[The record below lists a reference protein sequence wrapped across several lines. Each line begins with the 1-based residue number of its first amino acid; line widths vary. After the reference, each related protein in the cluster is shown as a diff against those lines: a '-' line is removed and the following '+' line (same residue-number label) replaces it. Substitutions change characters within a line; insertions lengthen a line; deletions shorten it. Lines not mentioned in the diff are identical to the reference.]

1 MVPLLDSLYHRVRR
15 HAGPIMRLLAAA
27 VLALAC
33 FAPPAAARD
42 ARRVFLSADME
53 GIAGV
58 VTGEQLGPQGFEYG
72 RFRELMT
79 EEVNAAIAAAR
90 EAGATEFVVADSH
103 GNGQNLLVD
112 KLPRDVTLVRAFPRP
127 LGMMQGIDDTFD
139 GAIFIGYHSGT
150 TNPEGVRAHTLSSA
164 TLADVRLNGVSF
176 LEAGLNAALA
186 GHFGVPVLAITG
198 DEAAVKEASALVGG
212 LEGGVVKW
220 AFGFHSAR
228 TLMPEAARDVVRAAV
243 KRGMAR
249 RGEIPPFRVPGPIEL
264 EVRFKNY
271 RPAEVLSYLPGVR
284 RADAHAV
291 RFTARD
297 MPEVAR
303 LLSFVT
309 QYQPSL
315 EP

>member
-1 MVPLLDSLYHRVRR
+1 
-15 HAGPIMRLLAAA
+15 MRLLPVTILTVACAA
-27 VLALAC
+27 
-33 FAPPAAARD
+33 FTPPAVAREG
-42 ARRVFLSADME
+42 RRLFVSVDME

-58 VTGEQLGPQGFEYG
+58 VTGEQLGPQGFEYA

-112 KLPRDVTLVRAFPRP
+112 KLPRDVTLVRGSPRP

-139 GAIFIGYHSGT
+139 GAVFIGYHAGT
-150 TNPEGVRAHTLSSA
+150 TNPDGVRAHTLSSA
-164 TLADVRLNGVSF
+164 TLADVRLNGVSY

-186 GHFGVPVLAITG
+186 GHYGVPVLAITG

-212 LEGGVVKW
+212 LQGGVVKW
-220 AFGFHSAR
+220 SFGFHSAR
-228 TLMPEAARDVVRAAV
+228 TLMPEAARDVIRTAVRN
-243 KRGMAR
+243 GLAR
-249 RGEIPPFRVPGPIEL
+249 RAEIRPFRVPEPIEL

-291 RFTARD
+291 RLTARD

-303 LLSFVT
+303 ILSFVT

>member
-1 MVPLLDSLYHRVRR
+1 
-15 HAGPIMRLLAAA
+15 MRLL
-27 VLALAC
+27 
-33 FAPPAAARD
+33 PAAIVAFACSATAPVEGRD
-42 ARRVFLSADME
+42 GRRLYLSADME

-90 EAGATEFVVADSH
+90 EAGVTEFVVADSH
-103 GNGQNLLVD
+103 GNGQNILVER
-112 KLPRDVTLVRAFPRP
+112 LPRDVTLVRAFPRP

-139 GAIFIGYHSGT
+139 GAIFIGYHAGT
-150 TNPEGVRAHTLSSA
+150 TNPQGVRAHTLSSA

-198 DEAAVKEASALVGG
+198 DEAAVQEATSLVGG

-228 TLMPEAARDVVRAAV
+228 TLMPEAARDVVRSAV
-243 KRGMAR
+243 RNGLAR
-249 RGEIPPFRVPGPIEL
+249 RAQIAPFRVPAPIEL

-291 RFTARD
+291 RLTARD

-309 QYQPSL
+309 QYQPNL